1 MLQMSCPPERVGFG
15 VFKGIFLQNLFFP
28 TPIRVLGH
36 VFIITFY
43 KITIFFYLQD
53 IIYVRSY

>member
-1 MLQMSCPPERVGFG
+1 MLQMSYPPERVGFG
-15 VFKGIFLQNLFFP
+15 VFKGVFFTKFIFS